1 MIKNNIAVIHIDT
14 LKREYFASRV
24 LRQKLKKEG
33 FNILL
38 TSWHSTER
46 LLRIFSPK
54 VIDNIKD
61 DSSSWEKENLAKSG
75 ELMAYEHK
83 GFGNLWIL

>member
-1 MIKNNIAVIHIDT
+1 MIKNNIALIHIDT

-24 LRQKLKKEG
+24 LGQKLKKEG

-38 TSWHSTER
+38 TPRHSTER
-46 LLRIFSPK
+46 LLKIFSPK

-61 DSSSWEKENLAKSG
+61 ASSSWENENLGKSG

-83 GFGNLWIL
+83 DFCNLWIL